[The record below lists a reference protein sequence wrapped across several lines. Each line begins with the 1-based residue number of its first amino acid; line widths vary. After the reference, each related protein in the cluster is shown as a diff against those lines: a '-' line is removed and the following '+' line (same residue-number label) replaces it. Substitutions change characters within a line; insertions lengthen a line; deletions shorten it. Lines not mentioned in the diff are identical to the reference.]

1 MSNFPLGKYIFFAPK
16 LNDRFKWMAPAS
28 MGYYIIQASPLDVFL
43 PSRDFKNAEKLS
55 FNLEF

>member
-1 MSNFPLGKYIFFAPK
+1 MKQTKVSDRTAHTYLDLRILKARIRYLG
-16 LNDRFKWMAPAS
+16 
-28 MGYYIIQASPLDVFL
+28 QASPLDVFL